1 MTNPRHL
8 VIGVTGNTG
17 AGKSTAAHA
26 LTREGVT
33 VLDADWIARDLQRP
47 GQTGLKEIV
56 KQFGKEM
63 LHEDGTLNR
72 AKLGALVFHDGEQLK
87 KLDSIMWPL
96 ILKEIQGRIAQT
108 DGPVVIDAALLYET
122 GMQVLCDETWLI
134 IAPDNLRCQ
143 RIMRRDHIT
152 VEQAMAR
159 MNSQMS
165 QEYKR
170 ELATHIL
177 DGGKEPEDL
186 ARQAV
191 AQYRQALEE
200 RK

>member
-1 MTNPRHL
+1 MNKPGYL

-26 LTREGVT
+26 LTQEGGT
-33 VLDADWIARDLQRP
+33 VLDAELIARELQRP

-56 KQFGKEM
+56 KQFGEQM
-63 LHEDGTLNR
+63 LQEDGTLNR
-72 AKLGALVFHDGEQLK
+72 AKLGALVFHDSEQLK

-96 ILKEIQGRIAQT
+96 ILKEIQERIRQAG
-108 DGPVVIDAALLYET
+108 GPVVIDAALLYET

-134 IAPDNLRCQ
+134 TAPDNLRCQ
-143 RIMRRDHIT
+143 RIMRRDHISM
-152 VEQAMAR
+152 EQAMAR

-170 ELATHIL
+170 DLATHVL
-177 DGGKEPEDL
+177 DGGKQPEDL
-186 ARQAV
+186 ARQAI

-200 RK
+200 RS